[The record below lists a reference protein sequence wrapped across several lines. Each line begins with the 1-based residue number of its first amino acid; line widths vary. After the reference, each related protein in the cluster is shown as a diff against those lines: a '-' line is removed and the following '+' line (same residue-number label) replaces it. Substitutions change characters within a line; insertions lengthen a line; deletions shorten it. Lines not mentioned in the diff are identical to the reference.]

1 MNKVDCITTLSAK
14 EQILKIIKNRQ
25 SDTIFTYKV
34 FRLVENKNA
43 LRSVISRFEKDGTVV
58 KLEDGVFYRPKQI
71 SFVKQSVKEWNIS
84 KTLFVHNHFWSVRD
98 KRKVSVDQ
106 RIEAYVLYPN
116 SDDIYTIY
124 KLFGYKRVRTILE
137 KVYKKLTFND
147 DGVIRKH
154 PSYKLALSMLRTAEN
169 ERFNNKEFKSISK
182 KDKEIKFSFKHSS

>member
-1 MNKVDCITTLSAK
+1 MNEVNNSTVLSAQ

-34 FRLVENKNA
+34 FRLIENKNA
-43 LRSVISRFEKDGTVV
+43 LRSVMSRFEKDGTVV

-71 SFVKQSVKEWNIS
+71 CFVKQSVKEYNIS
-84 KTLFVHNHFWSVRD
+84 KTLFVHDHFWSVGD
-98 KRKVSVDQ
+98 KRKVSIDQ
-106 RIEAYVLYPN
+106 LIEAYVLHPN

-124 KLFGYKRVRTILE
+124 KLFGYKRVRIILE

-154 PSYKLALSMLRTAEN
+154 PSYKLALSMLKTVEK
-169 ERFNNKEFKSISK
+169 ERFN
-182 KDKEIKFSFKHSS
+182 DK